1 MSKEEKLAMLEE
13 VMDLDEGELT
23 EESVLDDIEEWDS
36 LSVLTLISEMKKKF
50 DISLTTQ
57 QIRDFKTVADICA
70 VIPD

>member
-1 MSKEEKLAMLEE
+1 MTINEKLELLEE
-13 VMDLDEGELT
+13 VMDLESGDLDETMDLN
-23 EESVLDDIEEWDS
+23 DIEEWDS

-50 DISLTTQ
+50 NISLSTQ